1 MSAAG
6 SEPSSGAAVVRPVG
20 YVTADVGALSAEQ
33 LVELLGRAGYD
44 AVEWTMEQVEP
55 LDGPAELVR
64 ICGLARDAGL
74 ATPQL
79 MVHQDYVT
87 PDAAA
92 WEERVRRSE
101 AAVEAAAAAGIPS
114 VGVLTGPNRWVEGYA
129 TVVADEPGGVDG
141 SAGAGGSPGSAAAD
155 GSLTEDAAWTL
166 ALRALERVL
175 TRAEAAGV
183 TVALEP
189 CWGTLARDRRRT
201 EHLLS
206 RLASPALALTL
217 DPSHFVM
224 TGDDVP
230 ALVRDHADLIAHVHL
245 KDAFGREGVDGE
257 DFTFLLPGEGKVDWP
272 GLLGALDAIGYA
284 GALCV
289 EFESFPL
296 LEGPL
301 GGSVERGAALAR
313 ELVAGLLDGP
323 RR

>member
-1 MSAAG
+1 MTATGSA
-6 SEPSSGAAVVRPVG
+6 PSSDGAADGAAVVRRVG
-20 YVTADVGALSAEQ
+20 YVTADVGSRSAEQ
-33 LVELLGRAGYD
+33 LVELLGGAGYD

-55 LDGPAELVR
+55 LEGPAELVR

-87 PDAAA
+87 PDPAL

-101 AAVEAAAAAGIPS
+101 AAVEAAAAAGIAS
-114 VGVLTGPNRWVEGYA
+114 IGVLTGPNRWVAGHVAVGPDGTGAAVSEG
-129 TVVADEPGGVDG
+129 E
-141 SAGAGGSPGSAAAD
+141 
-155 GSLTEDAAWTL
+155 AWTL

-175 TRAEAAGV
+175 RRAEAAGV
-183 TVALEP
+183 RVALEP
-189 CWGTLARDRRRT
+189 CWGTLARDRFRT

-206 RLASPALALTL
+206 RLASDALALTL

-230 ALVRDHADLIAHVHL
+230 AMARDWADLIAHVHL

-257 DFTFLLPGEGKVDWP
+257 EFTFLLPGEGKVDWP
-272 GLLGALDAIGYA
+272 GLLGALDEIGYA

-301 GGSVERGAALAR
+301 GGDVARAAALAR

>member
-1 MSAAG
+1 MSGVERARAR
-6 SEPSSGAAVVRPVG
+6 AVG
-20 YVTADVGALSAEQ
+20 YVAADVGGLTAEE
-33 LVELLGRAGYD
+33 LVELLLRAGYD
-44 AVEWTMEQVEP
+44 AVEWTMEQVDP
-55 LDGPAELVR
+55 LAGDGAAELAR
-64 ICGLARDAGL
+64 IAALARAAGL

-87 PDAAA
+87 ADAAL
-92 WEERVRRSE
+92 WEERVTRSE
-101 AAVEAAAAAGIPS
+101 RAVEAAAAAGIAS
-114 VGVLTGPNRWVEGYA
+114 IGVVTGPCRWVDGHAVVGTAAGELREG
-129 TVVADEPGGVDG
+129 D
-141 SAGAGGSPGSAAAD
+141 
-155 GSLTEDAAWTL
+155 AWTL

-175 TRAEAAGV
+175 ARAEAAGV
-183 TVALEP
+183 RVALEP
-189 CWGTLARDRRRT
+189 CWGTLASDRHRT

-230 ALVRDHADLIAHVHL
+230 AMAHDWADLIAHVHL
-245 KDAFGREGVDGE
+245 KDAFGKPGTDGV
-257 DFTFLLPGEGKVDWP
+257 DFTFLLPGEGRVDWP
-272 GLLGALDAIGYA
+272 GLLGALDAAGYA

-289 EFESFPL
+289 EFESFTL

-301 GGSVERGAALAR
+301 HGDVERGARLAR

>member
-1 MSAAG
+1 MTAAG
-6 SEPSSGAAVVRPVG
+6 SARSGGSGREPAVARRVG

-55 LDGPAELVR
+55 LEGPAELVR

-87 PDAAA
+87 PDPAL

-101 AAVEAAAAAGIPS
+101 AAVEAAAAAGIAS
-114 VGVLTGPNRWVEGYA
+114 IGVLTGPNRWVHGHP
-129 TVVADEPGGVDG
+129 TVVAGDAGGPDG
-141 SAGAGGSPGSAAAD
+141 ADGPAGAG

-175 TRAEAAGV
+175 TRAESAGV
-183 TVALEP
+183 RVALEP

-230 ALVRDHADLIAHVHL
+230 ALVRDHADRIAHVHL

-272 GLLGALDAIGYA
+272 GLLGALDATGYA

-323 RR
+323 RM